1 VPTIHYSHHTLPPV
15 SQGDIY
21 RNVAILEGA
30 SQEDASRTHFPYAI
44 VLTQECDLQQ
54 DWNAFR
60 ELDSVEPEE
69 ESRRSL
75 EDKLLRHIIFA
86 PCYVAAKFREGTHVK
101 GRIMNTWNSKQWQS
115 QICENKHIRYYY
127 LPRKEG
133 LLEQDL
139 VVDFKHYFTV
149 ERATFYTHAKRE
161 YEYVCSVAIL
171 YRDALARRFAEYL
184 SRIGF
189 PEVDQLVKGTKSA

>member
-1 VPTIHYSHHTLPPV
+1 VSTIHYSRHDSPRV

-21 RNVAILEGA
+21 RDVAILEGA
-30 SQEDASRTHFPYAI
+30 SREDAKRTHFPYAI

-60 ELDSVEPEE
+60 ELDSIEPEE
-69 ESRRSL
+69 ESRRPL

-86 PCYVAAKFREGTHVK
+86 PCYVADMFRKGDHVA
-101 GRIMNTWNSKQWQS
+101 GRIMNTWNDKQWGN
-115 QICENKHIRYYY
+115 QISKNKHIRYYY
-127 LPRKEG
+127 LSREEG
-133 LLEQDL
+133 LLEQNL

-149 ERATFYTHAKRE
+149 ERGTFYTHAKSE

-171 YRDALARRFAEYL
+171 YRDALSRRFAEYL
-184 SRIGF
+184 SRIAF
-189 PEVDQLVKGTKSA
+189 PETDELVKGTKSV

>member
-1 VPTIHYSHHTLPPV
+1 VSTIHYNRHTFPPV

-30 SQEDASRTHFPYAI
+30 NQEDAKRTHFPYAI

-60 ELDSVEPEE
+60 RLDSVEPEE
-69 ESRRSL
+69 KSRRSL

-86 PCYVAAKFREGTHVK
+86 PCYVAGMFRKGDHVA
-101 GRIMNTWNSKQWQS
+101 GRIMSTWTGDRWKN
-115 QICENKHIRYYY
+115 QIRENKHIRYYY

-149 ERATFYTHAKRE
+149 ERGTFYTHAKSE

-184 SRIGF
+184 SRIAF
-189 PEVDQLVKGTKSA
+189 PETDELIKGTKSV